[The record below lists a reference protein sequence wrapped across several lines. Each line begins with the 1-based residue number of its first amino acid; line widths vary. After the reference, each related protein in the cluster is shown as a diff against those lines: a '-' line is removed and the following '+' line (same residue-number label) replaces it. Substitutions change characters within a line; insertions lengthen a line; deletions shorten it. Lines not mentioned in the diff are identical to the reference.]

1 MTSLKEIWANKNYR
15 TSGVIALALVIWLAS
30 GLLDESEE
38 EAAQMGETVAQADEN
53 AGALTTVRG
62 RYIYAQPYPL
72 TVAVTAQT
80 EANRLV
86 DLRAEL
92 AGQVESLPVKEGA
105 RVETGDVICRLAV
118 EDREQRLVEAEA
130 AVEQAQID
138 YDGAQRLE
146 TGGFQSKTAI
156 ANAKA
161 RLEAAKANLL
171 RRKIDLE
178 KTQIRAPFAG
188 IVEQRPVEIGD
199 LMRPGDTCATIIDL
213 DPLVVS
219 AEASEAEVVRI
230 SEGEPAR
237 MRFATGEQAKGE
249 VTYISRRANENTRTF
264 RVEVA
269 VNNPDMRLLSGITA
283 DMNIE
288 VGVVPAHLVPSS
300 LLILDERG
308 ELGLRVLNDE
318 KRVEMYNV
326 ELVGDAGDGVWVTG
340 LPESTL
346 LITVGHQYVG
356 VGEQVAVS
364 LEDKSRSTH
373 GIGENAAAMRATK

>member
-15 TSGVIALALVIWLAS
+15 TSAVIALALVVWLAS
-30 GLLDESEE
+30 GLFMDPEDESAPSAES
-38 EAAQMGETVAQADEN
+38 TAQADDAESS
-53 AGALTTVRG
+53 LTAVRG
-62 RYIYAQPYPL
+62 RYIHAQAYPV
-72 TVAVTAQT
+72 TVGVTAQT
-80 EANRLV
+80 EANRFV
-86 DLRAEL
+86 DLRAEVT
-92 AGQVESLPVKEGA
+92 GQVESLPVKEGA
-105 RVETGDVICRLAV
+105 RVEKDDVICRIAV
-118 EDREQRLVEAEA
+118 EDREQRLAEA
-130 AVEQAQID
+130 KAAVDQAQID

-156 ANAKA
+156 ATAKA
-161 RLEAAKANLL
+161 QLEAAKANLL
-171 RRKIDLE
+171 RRQLDLE
-178 KTQIRAPFAG
+178 KTQIRAPFNG

-219 AEASEAEVVRI
+219 AEVSESEVVRI

-237 MRFATGEQAKGE
+237 MRFATGEEAKGE
-249 VTYISRRANENTRTF
+249 VTYISRRASDSTRTF

-269 VNNPDMRLLSGITA
+269 VSNPDMRLLSGITA

-300 LLILDERG
+300 LLILDEKG

-326 ELVGDAGDGVWVTG
+326 ELIGDAGDGVWVAG

-356 VGEQVAVS
+356 IGEPVVVS
-364 LEDKSRSTH
+364 LEDSDLPAP
-373 GIGENAAAMRATK
+373 GLGENAAAMRAMQ